1 MTTLAQAIQACT
13 DARNEA
19 LEEIRRNVGFYERRW
34 LRSRE
39 PRLIPL
45 DVNGNRLDDVNFVT
59 WRRRMSD
66 IKTLRKINGCVE
78 IIVDSGID
86 YASTRDDLENFNYD
100 TEFWQATVWK
110 SA

>member
-13 DARNEA
+13 DARNHA
-19 LEEIRRNVGFYERRW
+19 LEEIRRNVGFHERRW

-39 PRLIPL
+39 PRLIAV
-45 DVNGNRLDDVNFVT
+45 DVNGERLDDTSFVT

-66 IKTLRKINGCVE
+66 INALRKINGCVE

-86 YASTRDDLENFNYD
+86 YAATKSDFDNFAYD

-110 SA
+110 GA